1 MRWGFPERA
10 YFIYF
15 ISRFAHTSFAWTTAG
30 LFFLGIILH
39 RLFCVRTTIDK
50 LIFPNAK

>member
-10 YFIYF
+10 YF